1 VSSGGVRPTVRHNTI
16 SGLLLCVLAV
26 LLGYPPVGWS
36 ADAGFFRSAA
46 PELGI
51 DFVHFTG
58 MVGRLYVL
66 EVIGSGVSLLDYDG
80 DGDLDAYFVQGN
92 LIEGEES
99 LDRAIF
105 PPRHPL
111 PLTDRL
117 YRNDLELLADGSTRA
132 RFVDVTDKIGLAAH
146 GYGMGVAAGDV
157 DNDGW
162 IDLYVTNHGPNH
174 LLRNIGDGTF
184 TDVIAESGADDR
196 RWGASAAIFDYDRD
210 GWLDIFVGNYVEF
223 SLATHQECSSPMGKS
238 DYCGPLV
245 FPSQGDSLLHNN
257 GDGTFENVTIRL
269 GLSEE
274 YGSALGVVTSD
285 FNGDGNL
292 DIYVANDHMANQ
304 MWMSQPDGTF
314 LNDAMFA
321 GSAVNADGEPEA
333 SMGVVVGDIDG
344 DSHDD
349 IFLSHIGRET
359 NTLYL
364 NDGQGLFRDATRASG
379 LGMASWEY
387 TGFGT
392 ALLDY
397 DNDGWQDLFV
407 ANGAVQVRQE
417 LVAAGDPLPL
427 REPNMLFRNVDGGRF
442 EDVTAASGVAVNP
455 PKVGRGVAAGDLD
468 NDGDTDMLISN
479 NAESAEAL
487 VNQVGERSHW
497 LGLRLIDSESG
508 RDLVGTRVAAT
519 LADGSVR
526 WRRSATEGS
535 YLSSNTPRVL
545 FGLGEND
552 RVAKLRAYWP
562 NGTITEFRDVP
573 VDSYINVRR

>member
-1 VSSGGVRPTVRHNTI
+1 MHRWHAV
-16 SGLLLCVLAV
+16 AV
-26 LLGYPPVGWS
+26 LTILAGYASLGWS
-36 ADAGFFRSAA
+36 AEGGFFRSAA

-58 MVGRLYVL
+58 MVGRLYIH
-66 EVIGSGVSLLDYDG
+66 EVTGSGVALLDYDG

-99 LDRAIF
+99 LNRVVF

-117 YRNDLELLADGSTRA
+117 YRNDLELLPDGSTRA
-132 RFVDVTDKIGLAAH
+132 RFVDVTERIGLAVH

-162 IDLYVTNHGPNH
+162 VDLYITNYGPNQM
-174 LLRNIGDGTF
+174 LRNNGDGSF
-184 TDVIAESGADDR
+184 SDISAESGADDM
-196 RWGASAAIFDYDRD
+196 RWGTSAAVFDYDRD
-210 GWLDIFVGNYVEF
+210 GWLDIFVSNYVDF
-223 SLATHQECSSPMGKS
+223 SLAIHQDCSSPMGKG
-238 DYCGPLV
+238 DYCLPLV
-245 FPSQGDSLLHNN
+245 YSSQRDLLLHNK
-257 GDGTFENVTIRL
+257 GDGTFEDVTIRL
-269 GLSEE
+269 GLSGGF
-274 YGSALGVVTSD
+274 GSGLGVIASD
-285 FNGDGNL
+285 FNSDGAL
-292 DIYVANDHMANQ
+292 DIYVANDAMSNLL
-304 MWMSQPDGTF
+304 WLSQPDGTF
-314 LNDAMFA
+314 FNDALFA
-321 GSAVNADGEPEA
+321 GSAVNAEGKPEA

-344 DSHDD
+344 DGHDD
-349 IFLSHIGRET
+349 IFLSHIGGET

-364 NDGQGLFRDATRASG
+364 NDGKGLFRDATRASG

-417 LVAAGDPLPL
+417 LVAVGDPHPL
-427 REPNMLFRNVDGGRF
+427 REPNLLFRNVGGERF
-442 EDVTAASGVAVNP
+442 EDVTTASGVAVDP

-468 NDGDTDMLISN
+468 NDGDTDLLISN
-479 NAESAEAL
+479 NAEPAEAL
-487 VNQVGERSHW
+487 LNQVGSRHHW
-497 LGLRLIDSESG
+497 LGLRVTTKASG

-526 WRRSATEGS
+526 WRRSATDGS
-535 YLSSNTPRVL
+535 YLSSNSPRVL
-545 FGLGEND
+545 FGLGQND
-552 RVAKLRAYWP
+552 RVTTLRAYWP
-562 NGTITEFRDVP
+562 NGTITEWQDVA
-573 VDSYINVRR
+573 VDAYLNVRQ